1 MRQESL
7 GVNLEWLH
15 SFKSKREDD
24 ELSKLTEHE
33 VPLREE
39 DGDSLLLLRSQERR
53 RFGFEGKVRSN
64 TWKKWDEGYLRT

>member
-1 MRQESL
+1 M
-7 GVNLEWLH
+7 
-15 SFKSKREDD
+15 
-24 ELSKLTEHE
+24 SKLTEHE